1 MAAGKLQTRSKV
13 FAVVTFI
20 KIYISQHDQS
30 SLRHLHFHLDISN
43 RMSTSCLERSGK
55 KPVSRKSSSECNP
68 TSPGIN
74 IDFHCLDQT
83 SNIRYQY

>member
-30 SLRHLHFHLDISN
+30 SLRHLHLASWTFLTECHQLPGEVLI
-43 RMSTSCLERSGK
+43 EA
-55 KPVSRKSSSECNP
+55 SRKSSSECNP